1 LLTQFI
7 SQGQTITNN
16 VNVGS
21 GMNYLEVDLNW
32 GGTSDSLTLSVYT
45 PSESK
50 LGTYRTL
57 TEA

>member
-1 LLTQFI
+1 
-7 SQGQTITNN
+7 
-16 VNVGS
+16 
-21 GMNYLEVDLNW
+21 MNYLEVDLNW

-45 PSESK
+45 LSGSK